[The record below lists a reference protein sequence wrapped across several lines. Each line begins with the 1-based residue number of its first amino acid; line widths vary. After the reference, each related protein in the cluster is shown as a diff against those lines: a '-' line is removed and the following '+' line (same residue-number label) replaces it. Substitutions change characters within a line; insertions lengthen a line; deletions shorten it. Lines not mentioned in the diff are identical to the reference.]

1 MQKVQRKGK
10 KKMMDDELELLMEK
24 TELRKEKK
32 IL

>member
-10 KKMMDDELELLMEK
+10 KKMMDDELELLREN
-24 TELRKEKK
+24 TEFRKEKK